1 MPGRSRVTAH
11 KMGEPRA
18 VRHRACT
25 GEHHRAMPGRSRP
38 ERALP
43 GRGTDATRWSAS
55 DPPAAP
61 EGEMKSVKR
70 DKKRAETDARLRLLS

>member
-25 GEHHRAMPGRSRP
+25 GEHHRAMPGRSRVTAQARRGP
-38 ERALP
+38 SLAEAPTRRVGLRPTLP
-43 GRGTDATRWSAS
+43 LRRR
-55 DPPAAP
+55 
-61 EGEMKSVKR
+61 VK
-70 DKKRAETDARLRLLS
+70 